1 MASVQAVCW
10 GWGEIPKLKNPGR
23 KKRKIQREEREFII
37 EMHERYKLGAV
48 ALEKKIERMY
58 GKHIP
63 HNRMYKI
70 LLERGKIVRN
80 ERKRKQ
86 RKMMDDS

>member
-1 MASVQAVCW
+1 
-10 GWGEIPKLKNPGR
+10 
-23 KKRKIQREEREFII
+23 
-37 EMHERYKLGAV
+37 MHERYKLGVV
-48 ALEKKIERMY
+48 ALEKKIERMH
-58 GKHIP
+58 GMHIP